1 MNVEHVDVLV
11 EEPSME
17 AALRLLLPRLLGQ
30 VSFEVYPFQCKDE
43 LLARLPA
50 RLRGY
55 RPWLPESWRV
65 VVIVDRDNDDCQQL
79 KNRLEHMARGAGLTT
94 KSSAR
99 CQQYR
104 VVNRLAIEEL
114 EAWFFGD
121 VTALR
126 STYPRVSPNLGKKAK
141 YRDPD
146 AIKGGTWE
154 ALERVL
160 QAAGYHRG
168 GLAKIAAAR
177 EISDHMDAWRSTSRS
192 FQVFRDGLMEMAGLP
207 EKRD

>member
-114 EAWFFGD
+114 EAWYFGD
-121 VTALR
+121 WEAVRAV
-126 STYPRVSPNLGKKAK
+126 YPRVSENIPRKSA
-141 YRDPD
+141 YFDPD
-146 AIKGGTWE
+146 AIGGGTWE
-154 ALERVL
+154 AFERVL
-160 QAAGYHRG
+160 GKAGYFKG
-168 GLAKIAAAR
+168 GLRKIEAAR
-177 EISDHMDAWRSTSRS
+177 TIVPHMDPDRNSSRS
-192 FQVFRDGLMEMAGLP
+192 FQAFRDVLREMVQA
-207 EKRD
+207 

>member
-1 MNVEHVDVLV
+1 VGEETSFVIHVHQGKGD
-11 EEPSME
+11 
-17 AALRLLLPRLLGQ
+17 LLQNL
-30 VSFEVYPFQCKDE
+30 SN
-43 LLARLPA
+43 

-55 RPWLPESWRV
+55 RRWLPVDWCIV
-65 VVIVDRDNDDCQQL
+65 VLIDEDRQDCHKL
-79 KNRLEHMARGAGLTT
+79 KTDLEGIALKAGFATKTTPNKKNRFEVL
-94 KSSAR
+94 
-99 CQQYR
+99 
-104 VVNRLAIEEL
+104 NRLAIEEL